1 MLHGR
6 RNTMSIKEINQW
18 FRDANR
24 YDVNELLSKI
34 ILSERQTRVFEMFY
48 LKRQNVGFIA
58 DSLFVSPTVVNVEL
72 RTIRDKIYTVIS

>member
-1 MLHGR
+1 
-6 RNTMSIKEINQW
+6 MSIKEINQW

-48 LKRQNVGFIA
+48 IKRQNIGFIA
-58 DSLFVSPTVVNVEL
+58 DTLGFSERVINEEL
-72 RTIRDKIYTVIS
+72 NTIRCKISAFIQQ